1 MEMDILDLF
10 MPMLRGSKDEYG
22 RDIDPPLPLYID
34 RAMENRPF
42 KSTSPLLQLPSDVL
56 VIILSYVD
64 SDSLGSLALVNS
76 DCRQLARSRKFSNFC
91 FDYSYAAS
99 GLLSLLV
106 EEKATRD
113 RSNNILGGIGGA
125 VGPCIRRLTIAT
137 NPGWIKHLHD
147 IDLSQE
153 FNALEESVREER
165 LARASDA
172 FSKYQMRIE
181 SILSSRATLPHLEL
195 LDWED
200 KAPLQ
205 QSFFNALTT
214 SSIQHLKLFRVSV
227 KQEFEIFQPP
237 VSYRWNL
244 RTLNLNVHWDIR
256 RKGEG
261 GTSSLCTS
269 LLRSCSHSL
278 ETLVWSEVMWETL
291 TFGPDPTKVPRLEKL
306 RNLGLKFLRFGD
318 RRTVD
323 TLLAP
328 SLSVLD
334 LKYCLDSLVAEA
346 LRSRGRILSLETLLF
361 TLRNGSID
369 NYIEFLNANTQ
380 ISKLSVF
387 GGIADKEEGSYGNIP
402 EEKILPVL
410 SSSFHALKSLRLSW
424 HESVNIIPDVALRI
438 ISELEGLEQVCLG
451 AGCPVGWKHDW
462 LVDHE
467 SIRNHLSHL
476 PRLKK
481 IAFTR
486 DSYKNPLLP
495 GENGHDTYYTDQFPA
510 SADMVAAGVDWGSG
524 PEARVRVW
532 EDGHKRR
539 MVAEAEKYI
548 ASMPKL
554 EWIFL
559 GQYPM
564 AVTKAA
570 AGEEQKRHIAV
581 LCDERDDCD
590 TLLDRM
596 FGWEGLFA
604 D

>member
-1 MEMDILDLF
+1 MDILDLF
-10 MPMLRGSKDEYG
+10 MPMFHGSKDEYG
-22 RDIDPPLPLYID
+22 KDIDPALPLSID

-42 KSTSPLLQLPSDVL
+42 KSTAPLLQLASDVL

-64 SDSLGSLALVNS
+64 SDSLSSLALVNS
-76 DCRQLARSRKFSNFC
+76 DCRQLARSRQFSNVC

-99 GLLSLLV
+99 GLISLLL
-106 EEKATRD
+106 EEKALRD

-125 VGPCIRRLTIAT
+125 VGPCIRRLTVAT

-147 IDLSQE
+147 IDLSEE
-153 FNALEESVREER
+153 FSALEKSVRDER

-181 SILSSRATLPHLEL
+181 SLLSSRATLPHLEL

-200 KAPLQ
+200 RVPLQ
-205 QSFFNALTT
+205 RSFFNGLTT
-214 SSIQHLKLFRVSV
+214 SNIQHLKLFRVSV
-227 KQEFEIFQPP
+227 NQEFEILQPL
-237 VSYRWNL
+237 VSHRWNL
-244 RTLNLNVHWDIR
+244 RTLNMDILWDIMR
-256 RKGEG
+256 GGES
-261 GTSSLCTS
+261 GTSPLCTS

-278 ETLVWSEVMWETL
+278 ETLVWRELIREKF
-291 TFGPDPTKVPRLEKL
+291 TFGFDPAKVPRLEKL
-306 RNLGLKFLRFGD
+306 RNLSLGFLRFSD

-323 TLLAP
+323 VLLAP

-334 LKYCLDSLVAEA
+334 LKYCDDSLVEEV
-346 LRSRGRILSLETLLF
+346 LRSRGQIPSLETLLF
-361 TLRNGSID
+361 TLQTKSVD
-369 NYIEFLNANTQ
+369 NYFEFLKANTQ
-380 ISKLSVF
+380 ISKLTVF
-387 GGIADKEEGSYGNIP
+387 GGIAHDKEESYGNVQ

-410 SSSFHALKSLRLSW
+410 SSSFNTLKSLRLSW
-424 HESVNIIPDVALRI
+424 HERVNIIPDDALRI
-438 ISELEGLEQVCLG
+438 ISKLEGLEQVCLG
-451 AGCPVGWKHDW
+451 AGRQAGWKHDW

-486 DSYKNPLLP
+486 DSYKHQAFP
-495 GENGHDTYYTDQFPA
+495 GENNHETYYSDRFPA
-510 SADMVAAGVDWGSG
+510 HEEMVASGVDWGSG
-524 PEARVRVW
+524 EEAIVRVW
-532 EDGHKRR
+532 EDVHKRR
-539 MVAEAEKYI
+539 MVVEAEKYVT
-548 ASMPKL
+548 SMPKL

-564 AVTKAA
+564 AVIERA
-570 AGEEQKRHIAV
+570 AGEEQKRHVVV
-581 LCDERDDCD
+581 LCDERDECI

-596 FGWEGLFA
+596 FGWEGLAA